1 MRRGWLLLICAL
13 LSVFVVFGQG
23 AGERAYMKRA
33 EFEQWQN
40 RELKSERFQQLP
52 YRIAHFKGS
61 GNAPALVVW
70 IHGGHSCGEDNQS
83 HIGDHYGAIS
93 KLAAQLR
100 NRQIDAVLAAPH
112 CSEQMREDG
121 FGTTKLLCDWL
132 KSIITTEGIDAD
144 RVYLIGASF
153 GGMMVSKVASACPN
167 IPAAVEI
174 IGTVPHIRT
183 SGTPQFAVCC
193 VASDADNPR
202 KFEHTT
208 EQMLSLQE
216 LGCKTLFVEHSGLSH
231 RDICE
236 RGIEPKIL
244 DWLLSH
250 KRQR

>member
-23 AGERAYMKRA
+23 ADERAYMKRA

-40 RELKSERFQQLP
+40 SELKSERFRQLP
-52 YRIAHFKGS
+52 YRIARFKGNGS
-61 GNAPALVVW
+61 DPMLVVW

-93 KLAAQLR
+93 KLAAQLQS
-100 NRQIDAVLAAPH
+100 RQIDAVLAAPH
-112 CSEQMREDG
+112 CSEQMREDV

-132 KSIITTEGIDAD
+132 KSIIATEDIDAD

-153 GGMMVSKVASACPN
+153 GGMMVSKIASSSPN

-208 EQMLSLQE
+208 EQMLSLQQ
-216 LGCKTLFVEHSGLSH
+216 LGCKVLFVEHSGLSH

>member
-1 MRRGWLLLICAL
+1 
-13 LSVFVVFGQG
+13 
-23 AGERAYMKRA
+23 
-33 EFEQWQN
+33 
-40 RELKSERFQQLP
+40 
-52 YRIAHFKGS
+52 
-61 GNAPALVVW
+61 
-70 IHGGHSCGEDNQS
+70 
-83 HIGDHYGAIS
+83 
-93 KLAAQLR
+93 
-100 NRQIDAVLAAPH
+100 
-112 CSEQMREDG
+112 MREDV

-132 KSIITTEGIDAD
+132 KSIIATEDIDAD

-153 GGMMVSKVASACPN
+153 GGMMVSKIASSSPN

-202 KFEHTT
+202 KFEHIT
-208 EQMLSLQE
+208 EQMLSLQQ
-216 LGCKTLFVEHSGLSH
+216 LGCKVLFVEHSGLSH